1 VSFKLNPME
10 HDELLHPLGECTC
23 PECCLGLYCS
33 DEEERKPDN
42 HPVIT
47 PGLFYLVA
55 LTLCGYRVV

>member
-1 VSFKLNPME
+1 VFRLNQME
-10 HDELLHPLGECTC
+10 SDDLLHPSDECLC
-23 PECCLGLYCS
+23 PECCPRLYRS
-33 DEEERKPDN
+33 DKKEKKSDN